1 MTELLAHKETEYFK
15 KRKKLN
21 DDYKHNKL
29 SQRMQK
35 NRLEILNDILPIQN
49 EMFNISSEDT
59 IEELFNFKS
68 QLSNDHQK
76 ELWDKLNNHISSN
89 VNQKSIGSKR
99 RKYKTIT
106 HDEEY
111 FPKLIGVS
119 TIIKNSSLIKNIDNK
134 SQSSF
139 YAFESCAYPTL
150 RERRFILNKEKENVS
165 EIRKATEI
173 MAKYKS
179 NNRLIKVLS
188 SHNQELNDLK
198 QKCFNLQTEHQ
209 EMINSIKPIDILEDH
224 QIRKLLYSIRFSNL
238 V

>member
-1 MTELLAHKETEYFK
+1 MTELLSHKGTDYIK

-35 NRLEILNDILPIQN
+35 NRLEISNDTLPIQN
-49 EMFNISSEDT
+49 EMLNISSEDT
-59 IEELFNFKS
+59 KEELFNFES

-76 ELWDKLNNHISSN
+76 KLWDKLNNHISSY
-89 VNQKSIGSKR
+89 VNKKWIGSQR
-99 RKYKTIT
+99 HNNKTIT

-139 YAFESCAYPTL
+139 DAFKNCAYPTI
-150 RERRFILNKEKENVS
+150 RGSRFILNKEKENVS
-165 EIRKATEI
+165 EVRKAAEI
-173 MAKYKS
+173 MTKYKS
-179 NNRLIKVLS
+179 NNRLIKVIS
-188 SHNQELNDLK
+188 FHNQELNDLK

-209 EMINSIKPIDILEDH
+209 EIINSIKPIDIQEDQ

-238 V
+238 E